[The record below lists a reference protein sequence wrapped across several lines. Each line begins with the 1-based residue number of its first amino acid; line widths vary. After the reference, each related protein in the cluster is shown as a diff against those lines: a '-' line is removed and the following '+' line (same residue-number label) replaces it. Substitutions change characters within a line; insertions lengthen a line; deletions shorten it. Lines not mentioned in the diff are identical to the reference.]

1 MPCKYKD
8 IFGKVGEGPHSY
20 RLFNIAVVDVVL
32 TILGA
37 FIIYLFFPQ
46 YKFYYILL
54 VLFITG
60 IIMHRLFCVRTTIDK
75 FLFRGNE
82 FENKI
87 I

>member
-37 FIIYLFFPQ
+37 FVIYIFYPQ
-46 YKFYYILL
+46 YSFLYIL
-54 VLFITG
+54 VILFITG
-60 IIMHRLFCVRTTIDK
+60 IIMHRLFCVRTTVDK

-87 I
+87 M